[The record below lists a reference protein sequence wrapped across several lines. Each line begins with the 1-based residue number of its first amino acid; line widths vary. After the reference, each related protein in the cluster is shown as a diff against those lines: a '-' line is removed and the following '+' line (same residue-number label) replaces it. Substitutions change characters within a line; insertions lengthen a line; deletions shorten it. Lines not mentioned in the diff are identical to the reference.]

1 MIQDT
6 ATLAQATVAAAAHDE
21 DTAATILPRATS
33 ATTAAAAGNPRPPH
47 ILLLVFDDLG
57 HNDLGSFSGGRFA
70 PRTPFMDELM
80 AGGITL
86 TQHYVQSLCSP
97 TRGALMTGRY
107 PPRWRGQSAA
117 LTLHANWVT
126 EGEAFLVCAQTPGA

>member
-1 MIQDT
+1 MCVRTGGFGCVLATKNAT
-6 ATLAQATVAAAAHDE
+6 ALYSARRLDETELRGEAPVQPANLSSLLGVMAAL
-21 DTAATILPRATS
+21 TAR
-33 ATTAAAAGNPRPPH
+33 N
-47 ILLLVFDDLG
+47 
-57 HNDLGSFSGGRFA
+57 LGSFSGGRFA

-117 LTLHANWVT
+117 PVVLLQRT
-126 EGEAFLVCAQTPGA
+126 FLD